1 MEDIT
6 LQDKIYNELSNFNF
20 SRNSV
25 AFQYLIFAIYLVSK
39 DKRNIRNFRN
49 GVYTQIAKIYNTKPE
64 NVMWGITKTIKMM
77 YLNTDEKIIENYFN
91 LYDDTKPSAKEFIIY
106 IAYRVTRDLSF
117 ALF

>member
-1 MEDIT
+1 
-6 LQDKIYNELSNFNF
+6 
-20 SRNSV
+20 
-25 AFQYLIFAIYLVSK
+25 
-39 DKRNIRNFRN
+39 
-49 GVYTQIAKIYNTKPE
+49 
-64 NVMWGITKTIKMM
+64 MWGITKTIKMM

>member
-20 SRNSV
+20 S
-25 AFQYLIFAIYLVSK
+25 
-39 DKRNIRNFRN
+39 RNIRNFRN

>member
-39 DKRNIRNFRN
+39 DKKNIRNFRN

-77 YLNTDEKIIENYFN
+77 YLNTDEKIIKYYFN